1 MGWGSGTSYF
11 DVPLD
16 LMLEYVPE
24 DKRKEVVEAL
34 YNHVRDGDWDTVDES
49 AYWDLLVEYDIDG
62 YGKYKM
68 TYVQRAIETLSER
81 LSLPNELMD
90 LYTLLV
96 LVKGEETT
104 LKDVHDAWAIWKNRI
119 RPDHHSI
126 IPFEELTEEVQQLDK
141 KYADAIIET
150 AYELED

>member
-34 YNHVRDGDWDTVDES
+34 YNHARDGDWDTADES

-62 YGKYKM
+62 YGKY
-68 TYVQRAIETLSER
+68 AD
-81 LSLPNELMD
+81 ELHD
-90 LYTLLV
+90 EA
-96 LVKGEETT
+96 EEP
-104 LKDVHDAWAIWKNRI
+104 W
-119 RPDHHSI
+119 
-126 IPFEELTEEVQQLDK
+126 
-141 KYADAIIET
+141 
-150 AYELED
+150 